1 MTNVNRNVSVQIGLH
16 TTTSDFSTMPSVT
29 PVLPRANVPTLLS
42 RQRTGIPR
50 PLRSTTGLRFAK
62 VRGEK
67 AIDGISL
74 PLDFRG
80 VNANTGAAVA
90 AWEAKMEQGALL
102 ASLFGA
108 VGAATTGVA
117 TTCSGTAAATLTV
130 AAGTDIPTG
139 SVILFTTS
147 TGTFIRRVTAGGG
160 TTTLTLNQAAS
171 GTASGTVIRLG
182 RWTGLPA
189 VNHHQHVAVD
199 WEQLSESVG
208 VARRQ
213 YVGCAPSK
221 GVITIP
227 NNGLLMFDVDL
238 MPTDWSRV
246 AVASPAFV
254 QPTAGEAIATNA
266 VEFRIGANVFDL
278 RNAKF
283 TVDNQIAMRET
294 LSGPN
299 GVRGG
304 VAGAGGDEGKI
315 FMLEGE
321 ILVGAAVPGQE
332 LQDNTG
338 TPSVRELLGDT
349 DSKGAVVTARDLMLT
364 VGSVAGSCMGIFMP
378 TADMDCTL
386 VESGPFQ
393 VLKFTAYGTGATPA
407 VLAVG

>member
-1 MTNVNRNVSVQIGLH
+1 VTNLNRNVSVQVGLH
-16 TTTSDFSTMPSVT
+16 TTTSDFSTMPTVAA
-29 PVLPRANVPTLLS
+29 VLPRANVPSLLP
-42 RQRTGIPR
+42 RKRAGLAR
-50 PLRSTTGLRFAK
+50 PLRSPGGIRFAK

-67 AIDGISL
+67 AIDGITL

-108 VGAATTGVA
+108 VAAATTGAATTA
-117 TTCSGTAAATLTV
+117 SGTAAATLTV
-130 AAGTDIPTG
+130 AAGTDIPNG
-139 SVILFTTS
+139 SVILFTTT

-182 RWTGLPA
+182 RYTGLPS

-199 WEQLSESVG
+199 WEQLSEGVG

-227 NNGLLMFDVDL
+227 NNGLLTFDVDL
-238 MPTDWSRV
+238 MPTDWTRQ
-246 AVASPAFV
+246 APASPTFV
-254 QPTAGEAIATNA
+254 QPTAGEAIATNN
-266 VEFRIGANVFDL
+266 VEFRIGANLFDVRDL
-278 RNAKF
+278 KI
-283 TVDNQIAMRET
+283 TIDNQVAMRET
-294 LSGPN
+294 VVGVN

-304 VAGAGGDEGKI
+304 VCGAAGEEGKI
-315 FMLEGE
+315 FMLEGS
-321 ILVGAAVPGQE
+321 IIVGGTVPGQE

-338 TPSVRELLGDT
+338 SPTIRELLGDV
-349 DSKGAVVTARDLMLT
+349 DAEGAVVTARDIMLA
-364 VGSVAGSCMGIFMP
+364 VGGSAGSCMGLFMP
-378 TADMDCTL
+378 TADMDCTYE
-386 VESGPFQ
+386 ESGPFQ
-393 VLKFTAYGTGATPA
+393 FLKFVAYGTGATPA